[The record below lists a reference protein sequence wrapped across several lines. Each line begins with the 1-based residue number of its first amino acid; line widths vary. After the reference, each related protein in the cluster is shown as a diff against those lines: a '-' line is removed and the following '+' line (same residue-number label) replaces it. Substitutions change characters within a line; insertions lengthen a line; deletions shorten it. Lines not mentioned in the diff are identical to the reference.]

1 MRNPLQRLYTDR
13 FSAYRQTEEA
23 DGAFTRQGERAVYED
38 VPCRLSRMTGLSGS
52 RSTALPGELADVAVT
67 RDAFVLFTHRRYVL
81 RANDR
86 VEIWRDGRK
95 YEGRSAD
102 SMTYPTHAQTAV
114 SVRKVVTNS

>member
-1 MRNPLQRLYTDR
+1 MPPFTH
-13 FSAYRQTEEA
+13 
-23 DGAFTRQGERAVYED
+23 DGAFGQQEHGAAWRA
-38 VPCRLSRMTGLSGS
+38 G
-52 RSTALPGELADVAVT
+52 VT

-114 SVRKVVTNS
+114 YVRKVVTNS